1 MTEAINEL
9 TEKAVEAI
17 DKNFA
22 EIVSEI

>member
-1 MTEAINEL
+1 MTEAIDEM

-22 EIVSEI
+22 DIVSEI